1 MDLLGNDSV
10 QYFRLA
16 WMIVIFT
23 LATFCVLALAA
34 PYYWIIRRGG
44 VAALCKFFWLSKPRL
59 GYNEALYTVGV
70 LGLYYLEAF
79 LLISTPL
86 NSIIWYFSTLVM
98 AFIWCLLAA
107 AVRARINI
115 RELFKSTAIEATFVP
130 HL

>member
-1 MDLLGNDSV
+1 MEWLGNDSV

-59 GYNEALYTVGV
+59 GYNEALCALGV
-70 LGLYYLEAF
+70 MGLYCMEAF
-79 LLISTPL
+79 LLVSTPL
-86 NSIIWYFSTLVM
+86 NSMVWHIGILVM
-98 AFIWCLLAA
+98 AFIWVLLAA
-107 AVRARINI
+107 AVRTRRNI
-115 RELFKSTAIEATFVP
+115 RELFKSTAIEATFAP
-130 HL
+130 HP

>member
-59 GYNEALYTVGV
+59 GYSEALYTLGV
-70 LGLYYLEAF
+70 LGLYYMEAF

-86 NSIIWYFSTLVM
+86 NSIIWYFSTLAM

-115 RELFKSTAIEATFVP
+115 GELLKSTAIEATFAP
-130 HL
+130 HP